1 MNTEKLSP
9 MMVQYLETKKKYP
22 GCLLFYRLGDFYEL
36 FFEDAKIASAEL
48 DLVLTA
54 RDCGLE
60 ERASMC
66 GVPFHAADNYITRLV
81 KKGYSV
87 AIGEQMEDPKF
98 AKGLVKRSVIKVI
111 TPGTIC
117 SSGALSEDKNNY
129 LMCAAAC
136 GTSYGISVVDVS
148 TGDYLVTELDSI
160 SAIYDEINR
169 FMPSELI
176 CNAALGES
184 ELDLKLIEE
193 RWNVHVSKV
202 PELYFDPEGARQLI
216 EEHFHANA
224 AGLGIADMDAGLIA
238 AGAVLKYVY
247 DTQFSTVDYIS
258 DIKIY
263 SSSEYM
269 IIDTATMRNLELL
282 ETMRDKEKRGT
293 LLWVLDKTKTA
304 MGSRLMRRIISQP
317 LLSKEKIELRQQAI
331 GELNERFIDREEIS
345 EYLRPVYDLER
356 LLAKFSSLH
365 ANPTD
370 ANAFRQSISMLP
382 HIKNILDSFESELL
396 KDIDTDLDTLP
407 ELGTMLERAIEDE
420 PPISVRDGDIIKNG
434 YNEEID
440 RLRLYKT
447 DGRRLLLELEEEERN
462 KTGIKGLR
470 IKYNKIFGYCIEVSN
485 SFKKLVP
492 DYFIR
497 KQTLSNS
504 ERYTTERLEELS
516 TDISGAD
523 DKLKDL
529 EYAVFTDICRTLA
542 AEAARIQRTA
552 KAIAY
557 LDVLC
562 SLSNVAMRN
571 RYVCPKINEAGRIE
585 ISEGRHPVVE
595 LMLKDGSFVA
605 NDLKLNNQNDRI
617 AVITGPNMAGKST
630 YMRQAALIT
639 LMAQIGSY
647 VPAKSADIAI
657 CDRIFTRVGASDD
670 LASGQS
676 TFMVEM
682 TEVANILR
690 NATSKS
696 LLILDEIG
704 RGTSTYD
711 GLSIAWAV
719 VEYISDKKKLGAKAL
734 FATHYHELTELE
746 GKLKG
751 VNNYCISVKESDGD
765 LIFLRK
771 IIPGGA
777 DKSYGIAVA
786 RLAGVP
792 REVTERAEEI
802 AAQLAGSDIAKK
814 TVFKEAAAG
823 SRSTEAAAAADTDA
837 TVADNAAVLSGSDES
852 ENTTHISAVE
862 GGISYTGDKDM
873 HGMPRHAAGLN
884 PRHEEVVQ
892 ELISLDL
899 TKTTPMEA
907 FFTLNE
913 LQTKLKAQ

>member
-1 MNTEKLSP
+1 MNTEKMSP

-22 GCLLFYRLGDFYEL
+22 GCLLFYRLGDFYEM
-36 FFEDAKIASAEL
+36 FFEDAKIASEEL
-48 DLVLTA
+48 DLVLTG

-60 ERASMC
+60 ERAPMC
-66 GVPFHAADNYITRLV
+66 GVPFHAADNYIARLV

-117 SSGALSEDKNNY
+117 SSEALSEDKNNY
-129 LMCAAAC
+129 LMCVAYD
-136 GTSYGISVVDVS
+136 GVNYGLSVIDVS
-148 TGDYLVTELDSI
+148 TGDYLVTELDS
-160 SAIYDEINR
+160 ARGIYDEINR

-176 CNAALGES
+176 CNAALIES
-184 ELDLKLIEE
+184 EVDTKFIQE
-193 RWNVHVSKV
+193 RWNVHISPV
-202 PELYFDPEGARQLI
+202 PEKYFEPEAARELI

-224 AGLGIADMDAGLIA
+224 AGLGIADMQAGLIA

-258 DIKIY
+258 TIKIY

-269 IIDTATMRNLELL
+269 TIDTATMRNLELL

-317 LLSKEKIELRQQAI
+317 LLSKEKIEKRQQAI
-331 GELNERFIDREEIS
+331 SELNERFIDREEIS

-365 ANPTD
+365 ANPVD
-370 ANAFRQSISMLP
+370 ANAFRQSIAMLP
-382 HIKNILDSFESELL
+382 HIKNILHSFEGELL
-396 KDIDTDLDTLP
+396 KSIDSDLDTLT
-407 ELGTMLERAIEDE
+407 ELYNMLETAIDAEA
-420 PPISVRDGDIIKNG
+420 SVSLRDGGIIKSG
-434 YNEEID
+434 YNEEVD
-440 RLRLYKT
+440 RLRSYKT
-447 DGRRLLLELEEEERN
+447 DGRRLLLELEGEERE
-462 KTGIKGLR
+462 KTGIKGLK
-470 IKYNKIFGYCIEVSN
+470 IKFNKNFGYCIEVSN
-485 SFKKLVP
+485 SFKKNVP
-492 DYFIR
+492 DYFVR
-497 KQTLSNS
+497 KQTLTTG

-516 TDISGAD
+516 SDILGAD
-523 DKLKDL
+523 EKLKDL
-529 EYAVFTDICRTLA
+529 EYEVFIGICKTLA
-542 AEAARIQRTA
+542 AEASRIQKTA
-552 KAIAY
+552 RAIAY

-595 LMLKDGSFVA
+595 LMLKDGTFVA

-639 LMAQIGSY
+639 LMAQIGSF
-647 VPAKSADIAI
+647 VPAKSADISI

-751 VNNYCISVKESDGD
+751 VNNYCISVKESDGE

-792 REVTERAEEI
+792 GEVTERAEEI
-802 AAQLAGSDIAKK
+802 AAQLAGNDIAK
-814 TVFKEAAAG
+814 
-823 SRSTEAAAAADTDA
+823 
-837 TVADNAAVLSGSDES
+837 NAAFGKAQPGSV
-852 ENTTHISAVE
+852 I
-862 GGISYTGDKDM
+862 DKED
-873 HGMPRHAAGLN
+873 AKIQTN
-884 PRHEEVVQ
+884 QEHEDILRSIKE
-892 ELISLDL
+892 IDL

-907 FFTLNE
+907 LFTLNE
-913 LQTKLKAQ
+913 LQNKLKA